1 MNHLG
6 HQNVQRLIK
15 MFKDI
20 DLIKKIVD
28 KDLYVLYIIKKTRQ
42 VFHKTHIRSEKKS
55 LNLIHFDIYDFIT
68 FRDHHNDKY
77 FVTFFD
83 D

>member
-1 MNHLG
+1 MSHLN

-28 KDLYVLYIIKKTRQ
+28 KDFYALCVIKKTRQ
-42 VFHKTHIRSEKKS
+42 TSYKTHIRSEKKS

-68 FRDHHNDKY
+68 SRDHHNGKY
-77 FVTFFD
+77 FVIFFND
-83 D
+83 

>member
-1 MNHLG
+1 MNYLG

-15 MFKDI
+15 MFKNI

-28 KDLYVLYIIKKTRQ
+28 KNFYILCVIKKTRQ
-42 VFHKTHIRSEKKS
+42 ASHQTHIRFEKKS
-55 LNLIHFDIYDFIT
+55 LNLIYFDIYDLIT
-68 FRDHHNDKY
+68 SRDHHNDKY
-77 FVTFFD
+77 FVIFFD